1 MQTSPELQEEQS
13 MWLYHYIAIFNNQK
27 QNKEEVITAISK
39 MLLIQE
45 AVPEHLQCTYSS
57 SSMMIHN
64 TIKII
69 ISDDFLSE
77 NFNFSDSII
86 NLFLN
91 SNKLSSGMLEMFKY
105 LNRQC
110 AYAKEAKLLE
120 DEECNQLFVEQ
131 LDKKDESETPT
142 PQNNELDEQTYESSS
157 YKTITLNDDLT
168 FSEINLFIKT
178 GNEHLISFKSW
189 HKYFTITKKILMQN
203 YQDVQPQEQ
212 ENNTFWTVGN
222 QHKYSAQCSQEFE
235 YEVTKVEKLNKKYV
249 SNNYYAVILPETAQ
263 LLEEQELILC
273 KNALSGSVKFIKNSE
288 KHCIVELCI
297 QMDLR
302 LATNTIYK
310 NSAGSFLIV
319 FDKKLDHMAVKNNLA
334 SLQFIELLDGPLRDI
349 SLLESNENI
358 DVSGD
363 FGLGYEL

>member
-1 MQTSPELQEEQS
+1 
-13 MWLYHYIAIFNNQK
+13 
-27 QNKEEVITAISK
+27 
-39 MLLIQE
+39 
-45 AVPEHLQCTYSS
+45 
-57 SSMMIHN
+57 
-64 TIKII
+64 
-69 ISDDFLSE
+69 
-77 NFNFSDSII
+77 
-86 NLFLN
+86 
-91 SNKLSSGMLEMFKY
+91 MLEMFKY

-157 YKTITLNDDLT
+157 YKTITLNNDLT

-212 ENNTFWTVGN
+212 ENNTFWTVNN

-273 KNALSGSVKFIKNSE
+273 KNALSGGVKFIKNSE

-358 DVSGD
+358 DISGD
-363 FGLGYEL
+363 SGLGYEL